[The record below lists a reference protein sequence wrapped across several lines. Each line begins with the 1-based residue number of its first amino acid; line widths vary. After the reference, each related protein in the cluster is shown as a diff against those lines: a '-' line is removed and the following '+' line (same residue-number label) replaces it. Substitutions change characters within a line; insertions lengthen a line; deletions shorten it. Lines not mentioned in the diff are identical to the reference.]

1 MSPIELPFLYQTRT
15 ILRCFSSTS
24 KALRNNKYPAP
35 STQSEETSE
44 TFLSQ
49 KARETAGSA
58 TKKSK
63 PSITRTEKQVFDEIF
78 HDIQTSTGQ
87 PANTK
92 NFYNETDPD
101 AIFRLFVQES
111 GQHQNRTNESAVESE
126 KQGSSDSGWNEHLKR
141 YPPILRHAAKQ
152 LVRSDVSRPTNAD
165 HAPYIS
171 FQPSAPDAQSSLSE
185 RKIKDPRHGVYRPLE
200 AALDTEADKIANV
213 KEGLQ
218 LRNFDAI
225 KKDEIARGTFRGKTA
240 DYVEAELK
248 KISEELQSCLS
259 RKNQSGDFMM
269 WDVCQKRILPIV
281 LALNQRPQKDSYKP
295 SNGIET
301 ANVPQHTS
309 NSAKNKTKKVEKKQ
323 VAKQETSNNS
333 PPPTSKADTFVP
345 TFPSGVSPLGV
356 VSTLY
361 PTLTLLAFRLL
372 TTHFPTSPFSLSLY
386 TAIKTTSPQS
396 RILGLNIH
404 FYNTLLRHLWD
415 IYSDLHALTSTLREM
430 QASGVD
436 FDGDTYAV
444 IQNIEEERWNEF
456 HAGEGSRGVAW
467 WGRPEQTRRY
477 QEMLEWKAVVANKL
491 QEQGMGH
498 LLAEREYGS
507 DLLGGRE
514 SDEVEGPRVWL

>member
-15 ILRCFSSTS
+15 ILRCFSSTN
-24 KALRNNKYPAP
+24 KALRNNKYPIP
-35 STQSEETSE
+35 GTQGEETSE
-44 TFLSQ
+44 SFLLQ
-49 KARETAGSA
+49 KARETSGSA

-78 HDIQTSTGQ
+78 HDIKNSTEW

-92 NFYNETDPD
+92 NFYNETNPH

-111 GQHQNRTNESAVESE
+111 GQHQTRTNETAAEHKKSES
-126 KQGSSDSGWNEHLKR
+126 SSSQWNTHLKH
-141 YPPILRHAAKQ
+141 YPPILRHAAQ
-152 LVRSDVSRPTNAD
+152 QVVAPEVGRANDPD

-171 FQPSAPDAQSSLSE
+171 FQPSEPDAQPSHSE
-185 RKIKDPRHGVYRPLE
+185 RKTKDPRHGVYRPLE
-200 AALDTEADKIANV
+200 APLDTEADQIANL

-225 KKDEIARGTFRGKTA
+225 KEEEIARGTFRGKTA
-240 DYVEAELK
+240 DYVEAKLK
-248 KISEELQSCLS
+248 NVSEELQSCIS
-259 RKNQSGDFMM
+259 PSNQSGDFMM

-281 LALNQRPQKDSYKP
+281 LALNQQPQPNSRLLSSD
-295 SNGIET
+295 IE
-301 ANVPQHTS
+301 
-309 NSAKNKTKKVEKKQ
+309 SADVSQPVSKSAQKQTKKTGKKQ
-323 VAKQETSNNS
+323 AAKQETTNS
-333 PPPTSKADTFVP
+333 PPPSPKTDHLVP

-356 VSTLY
+356 VTTLY

-372 TTHFPTSPFSLSLY
+372 TTHFPTSLFPLSLY

-404 FYNTLLRHLWD
+404 FYNTLLRHVWD

-444 IQNIEEERWNEF
+444 IQSIEEERWNEF
-456 HAGEGSRGVAW
+456 HVGEGSRGIAW
-467 WGRPEQTRRY
+467 WGRPEQMRRY
-477 QEMLEWKAVVANKL
+477 QEVLAWKVLVANKL
-491 QEQGMGH
+491 QEQGLGH
-498 LLAEREYGS
+498 LLAEREYGQ
-507 DLLGGRE
+507 DLLGGRG
-514 SDEVEGPRVWL
+514 SDEVEGPSVWL

>member
-1 MSPIELPFLYQTRT
+1 MSPIELPFLYQTRS

-24 KALRNNKYPAP
+24 KAARNNKYPAP
-35 STQSEETSE
+35 LTQSEKTSE
-44 TFLSQ
+44 SFLSQ

-58 TKKSK
+58 AKKSK

-78 HDIQTSTGQ
+78 HDIQTSAGS

-92 NFYNETDPD
+92 NFYNETDPA
-101 AIFRLFVQES
+101 AIFKLFVQES
-111 GQHQNRTNESAVESE
+111 GQHQPRTNESAIDYE
-126 KQGSSDSGWNEHLKR
+126 KQESSGSGWNEHLKQ

-152 LVRSDVSRPTNAD
+152 LVRSDVSRRTDAD

-171 FQPSAPDAQSSLSE
+171 FQPSVPDAQSSLSE

-200 AALDTEADKIANV
+200 AALDTEADKIANL

-240 DYVEAELK
+240 DYVEEELK
-248 KISEELQSCLS
+248 KISEELQSCIS
-259 RKNQSGDFMM
+259 PKNQSGDFMM

-281 LALNQRPQKDSYKP
+281 LALNQRPQKDSHKT
-295 SNGIET
+295 SNDVAT
-301 ANVPQHTS
+301 ANVPQPIGTP
-309 NSAKNKTKKVEKKQ
+309 KTKKVGKKQ
-323 VAKQETSNNS
+323 VAKQKTSHNS
-333 PPPTSKADTFVP
+333 PPPSPKPDHILP
-345 TFPSGVSPLGV
+345 TFPSGVSPLGAV
-356 VSTLY
+356 TTLY

-372 TTHFPTSPFSLSLY
+372 TTHFPTSPFPLSLY

-404 FYNTLLRHLWD
+404 FYNTLLHHLWD

-436 FDGDTYAV
+436 FDGDTYAI

-467 WGRPEQTRRY
+467 WGRPEQMRRY
-477 QEMLEWKAVVANKL
+477 QEVLEWKALIANKL

-498 LLAEREYGS
+498 LLAEREYGL
-507 DLLGGRE
+507 DLVGGRA

>member
-1 MSPIELPFLYQTRT
+1 MSPIELPFLYQTRS

-24 KALRNNKYPAP
+24 KAARNNKYPAP
-35 STQSEETSE
+35 LTQSEKTSE
-44 TFLSQ
+44 SFLSQ

-58 TKKSK
+58 AKKSK

-78 HDIQTSTGQ
+78 HDIQTSAGS

-92 NFYNETDPD
+92 NFYNETDPA
-101 AIFRLFVQES
+101 AIFKLFVQES
-111 GQHQNRTNESAVESE
+111 GQHQPRTNESAIDYE
-126 KQGSSDSGWNEHLKR
+126 KQESSGSGWNEHLKQ

-152 LVRSDVSRPTNAD
+152 LVRSDVSRRTDAD

-200 AALDTEADKIANV
+200 AALDTEADKIANL

-240 DYVEAELK
+240 DYVEEELK
-248 KISEELQSCLS
+248 KISEELQSCIS
-259 RKNQSGDFMM
+259 PKNQSGDFMM

-281 LALNQRPQKDSYKP
+281 LALNQRPQKDSHKT
-295 SNGIET
+295 SNGVET
-301 ANVPQHTS
+301 VNVPQPIGTP
-309 NSAKNKTKKVEKKQ
+309 KTKKVRKKQ
-323 VAKQETSNNS
+323 VAKQETSHNS
-333 PPPTSKADTFVP
+333 PRPSPKPDHIVP
-345 TFPSGVSPLGV
+345 TFPSGVSPLGAV
-356 VSTLY
+356 TTLY

-372 TTHFPTSPFSLSLY
+372 TTHFPTSPFPLSLY

-456 HAGEGSRGVAW
+456 HAGEGSRGVA
-467 WGRPEQTRRY
+467 RRY
-477 QEMLEWKAVVANKL
+477 QEVLEWKALIANKL

-498 LLAEREYGS
+498 LLAEREYGL
-507 DLLGGRE
+507 DLVGGRA

>member
-49 KARETAGSA
+49 KARKAATSA

-111 GQHQNRTNESAVESE
+111 GQHQNRTNESAVESK

-323 VAKQETSNNS
+323 VAKQEPSNNS
-333 PPPTSKADTFVP
+333 PPPTSKTDTFVP